1 MRNHGTAP
9 GACTDVEF
17 IFSSEA
23 LSGRLTFDIE
33 WHHPLDSVLYKTDC
47 RVDVGDVVTILM
59 SEAKYV
65 KPMHF

>member
-1 MRNHGTAP
+1 MYRHG
-9 GACTDVEF
+9 VF
-17 IFSSEA
+17 SSSEA
-23 LSGRLTFDIE
+23 PLSGRLTFDIE

-47 RVDVGDVVTILM
+47 RVDVGDVVAILM